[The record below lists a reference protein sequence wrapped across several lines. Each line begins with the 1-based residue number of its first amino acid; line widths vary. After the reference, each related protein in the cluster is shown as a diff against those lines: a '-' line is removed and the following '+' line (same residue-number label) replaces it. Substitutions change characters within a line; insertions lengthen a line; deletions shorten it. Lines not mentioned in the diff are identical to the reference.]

1 MTGNQTDAQM
11 TDVKNTV
18 VNKTEIKKKNKIKC
32 YHCNKK
38 LILMQQIKCQCNQY
52 FCPSHMNR
60 HSHNCPC
67 NVKETTKKQIEQNN
81 PKMKPCIVDKI

>member
-1 MTGNQTDAQM
+1 MTGNQKDDQTAE
-11 TDVKNTV
+11 VK
-18 VNKTEIKKKNKIKC
+18 KKKNKIKC
-32 YHCNKK
+32 YHCKKK

-81 PKMKPCIVDKI
+81 PKMIPCIVDKI